1 MSESSLMDTICL
13 GTTGMDIARAV
24 DVLRSGGIVAFP
36 TDTVYG
42 IGAHAYLSAAV
53 EQLYVAKGR
62 PEVKAIPLLISSLAA
77 LPEVAAEIPD
87 QAYTLAARFWPGALT
102 LVLRRTARV
111 PDAVTSGG
119 DTVAVR
125 VPDHPVVQALI
136 AALGAPLA
144 ATSANR
150 SEQPAPATAG
160 DVAAQLGGRI
170 HLILDGG
177 TCPGGV
183 ASTVLDLTVSP
194 ARILRQGG
202 IPAAEL
208 AALVPLAG
216 YGLGQTG
223 P

>member
-1 MSESSLMDTICL
+1 
-13 GTTGMDIARAV
+13 
-24 DVLRSGGIVAFP
+24 
-36 TDTVYG
+36 VYG

-87 QAYTLAARFWPGALT
+87 QAYTLAAHFWPGALT

-160 DVAAQLGGRI
+160 DVVAQLGGRI
-170 HLILDGG
+170 NLILDGG

>member
-1 MSESSLMDTICL
+1 MDTICL
-13 GTTGMDIARAV
+13 GVTSADIARAA
-24 DVLRSGGIVAFP
+24 DVLRDGAIVAFP

-42 IGAHAYLSAAV
+42 IGAHAYLPAAV

-62 PEVKAIPLLISSLAA
+62 PEVKAIPLLISGLDA
-77 LPEVAAEIPD
+77 LPEVAVEIPD
-87 QAYTLAARFWPGALT
+87 LAYALAARFWPGALS
-102 LVLRRTARV
+102 LVLRRAARV
-111 PDAVTSGG
+111 PDVVTSGG

-125 VPDHPVVQALI
+125 APDHPVTQALI
-136 AALGAPLA
+136 AAVGAPLA

-150 SEQPAPATAG
+150 SGQPAPV
-160 DVAAQLGGRI
+160 VASEVWHQLAGRI

-183 ASTVLDLTVSP
+183 ASTVVDLTVSP

-202 IPAAEL
+202 IPAEEL
-208 AALVPLAG
+208 AALVSLADHRPG
-216 YGLGQTG
+216 DRIV

>member
-1 MSESSLMDTICL
+1 VDTTCL
-13 GTTGMDIARAV
+13 GTTEADIARAAH
-24 DVLRSGGIVAFP
+24 VLRSGGIVAFP

-42 IGAHAYLSAAV
+42 IGAHAYLPAAV
-53 EQLYVAKGR
+53 EQLYIAKGR
-62 PEVKAIPLLISSLAA
+62 PEVKAIPLLLSGLAA
-77 LPEVAAEIPD
+77 LPEVAADIPD
-87 QAYTLAARFWPGALT
+87 QAYALAARFWPGALS
-102 LVLRRTARV
+102 LVLRRTVRV

-125 VPDHPVVQALI
+125 VPDHRVTQALI

-150 SEQPAPATAG
+150 SEQPAPATA
-160 DVAAQLGGRI
+160 DEVWAQLAGRI

-183 ASTVLDLTVSP
+183 ASTVVDLTVSP

-202 IPAAEL
+202 IPASEL
-208 AALVPLAG
+208 AALIPLAG
-216 YGLGQTG
+216 YWLNC
-223 P
+223 

>member
-1 MSESSLMDTICL
+1 LDTICL
-13 GTTGMDIARAV
+13 GASDADIARAA

-42 IGAHAYLSAAV
+42 IGAHAYLPEAV

-62 PEVKAIPLLISSLAA
+62 PEVKAIPLLISGLAA
-77 LPEVAAEIPD
+77 LPEVAADIPE
-87 QAYTLAARFWPGALT
+87 QAYALAARFWPGALS

-111 PDAVTSGG
+111 PDVVTSGG

-125 VPDHPVVQALI
+125 VPNHPVTQALI

-150 SEQPAPATAG
+150 SEQPAPATA
-160 DVAAQLGGRI
+160 DEVWAQLAGRI

-177 TCPGGV
+177 TCPGGM
-183 ASTVLDLTVSP
+183 ASTVLDLTISP

-202 IPAAEL
+202 VLAEEL
-208 AALVPLAG
+208 AALVLLAG
-216 YGLGQTG
+216 YRLDQ
-223 P
+223 

>member
-1 MSESSLMDTICL
+1 MDTICL
-13 GTTGMDIARAV
+13 GIGDADIARAV

-42 IGAHAYLSAAV
+42 IGAHAYLPAAV
-53 EQLYVAKGR
+53 EQLYIAKGR
-62 PEVKAIPLLISSLAA
+62 SEVKAIPLLLSGLAA
-77 LPEVAAEIPD
+77 LPEVAADIPD
-87 QAYTLAARFWPGALT
+87 QAYALAARFWPGALS
-102 LVLRRTARV
+102 LVLRRTVRV

-125 VPDHPVVQALI
+125 VPDHRVTQALI

-150 SEQPAPATAG
+150 SEQPAPATA
-160 DVAAQLGGRI
+160 DEVWTQLAGRI

-183 ASTVLDLTVSP
+183 ASTVVDLTVSP

-202 IPAAEL
+202 IPASEL
-208 AALVPLAG
+208 AALIPIAG
-216 YGLGQTG
+216 H
-223 P
+223 

>member
-1 MSESSLMDTICL
+1 MDTICL
-13 GTTGMDIARAV
+13 GIGDADIARAV

-42 IGAHAYLSAAV
+42 IGAHAYLPAAV
-53 EQLYVAKGR
+53 EQLYIAKGR
-62 PEVKAIPLLISSLAA
+62 PEVKAIPLLLSGLAA
-77 LPEVAAEIPD
+77 LPEVAADIPD
-87 QAYTLAARFWPGALT
+87 QAYALAARFWPGALS
-102 LVLRRTARV
+102 LVLRRTVRV

-125 VPDHPVVQALI
+125 VPDHRVTQALI

-150 SEQPAPATAG
+150 SEQPAPATA
-160 DVAAQLGGRI
+160 DEVWAQLAGRI

-183 ASTVLDLTVSP
+183 ASTVVDLTVSP

-202 IPAAEL
+202 IPASEL
-208 AALVPLAG
+208 AALIPLAG
-216 YGLGQTG
+216 YWLNC
-223 P
+223 

>member
-1 MSESSLMDTICL
+1 MDTICL
-13 GTTGMDIARAV
+13 GIGDADIARAV

-42 IGAHAYLSAAV
+42 IGAHAYLPAAV
-53 EQLYVAKGR
+53 EQLYIAKGR
-62 PEVKAIPLLISSLAA
+62 SEVKAIPLLLSGLAA
-77 LPEVAAEIPD
+77 LPEVAADIPD
-87 QAYTLAARFWPGALT
+87 QAYALAARFWPGALS
-102 LVLRRTARV
+102 LVLRRTDRV

-125 VPDHPVVQALI
+125 VPDHRVTQALI
-136 AALGAPLA
+136 ATLGAPLA

-150 SEQPAPATAG
+150 SEQPAPATA
-160 DVAAQLGGRI
+160 DEVWAQLAGRI

-183 ASTVLDLTVSP
+183 ASTVVDLTVSP

-202 IPAAEL
+202 IPASEL
-208 AALVPLAG
+208 AALIPLAG
-216 YGLGQTG
+216 YRLSNQTG

>member
-1 MSESSLMDTICL
+1 MDTICL
-13 GTTGMDIARAV
+13 GTTGMDIARAA

-42 IGAHAYLSAAV
+42 IGAHAYLAAAV
-53 EQLYVAKGR
+53 EQLYVVKGR
-62 PEVKAIPLLISSLAA
+62 PGVKAIPLLISSLAA
-77 LPEVAAEIPD
+77 LPEVAADIPD

-160 DVAAQLGGRI
+160 DVVAQLGGRI
-170 HLILDGG
+170 NLILDGG

-183 ASTVLDLTVSP
+183 ASTVLDLTISP
-194 ARILRQGG
+194 ARVLRQGG
-202 IPAAEL
+202 IRAGEL

-216 YGLGQTG
+216 YGPGNQTG

>member
-1 MSESSLMDTICL
+1 MDTICL
-13 GTTGMDIARAV
+13 GIGDADIARAV
-24 DVLRSGGIVAFP
+24 DVFRSGGIVAFP

-42 IGAHAYLSAAV
+42 IGAHAYLPAAV
-53 EQLYVAKGR
+53 EQLYIAKGR
-62 PEVKAIPLLISSLAA
+62 PEVKAIPLLLSGLAA
-77 LPEVAAEIPD
+77 LPEVAADIPD
-87 QAYTLAARFWPGALT
+87 QAYALAARFWPGALS
-102 LVLRRTARV
+102 LVLRRTVRV

-125 VPDHPVVQALI
+125 VPDHRVTQALI

-150 SEQPAPATAG
+150 SEQPAPATA
-160 DVAAQLGGRI
+160 DEVWAQLAGRI

-183 ASTVLDLTVSP
+183 ASTVVDLTVSP

-202 IPAAEL
+202 IPASEL
-208 AALVPLAG
+208 AALIPLAG
-216 YGLGQTG
+216 YWLNC
-223 P
+223 